1 MPLLQVVSSRPSAG
15 KSAVAA
21 GLALGFARH
30 GARVRLLR
38 AGFGQAADE
47 DAESFAELPFVS
59 SPGTPVAL
67 DQIGPATDETVVV
80 ESDMD
85 QAVTAGL
92 PSLIVVRDAPYAE
105 DANLAAMLREQ
116 LVGTIATR
124 IGGDD
129 VERVARDLTNSG
141 LRPLA
146 ILPEDRV
153 LAAPS
158 VGEIRDTLGAQ
169 VLYDGE
175 NGNAVVEDI
184 VIGPVYADPAQ
195 PHFHRFASKAILT
208 PFNKTDLLLAAI
220 ESQAACLVITGG
232 LLPSPYVADR
242 AQGEETTVMLAPEE
256 TPETVTSL
264 ADIWFTSR
272 FRGGRKAEAAYA
284 LLEARLDFESLA
296 RKLQS

>member
-1 MPLLQVVSSRPSAG
+1 MPSLQVVSSRPSAG
-15 KSAVAA
+15 KSAIAA
-21 GLALGFARH
+21 GLALAFARR

-38 AGFGQAADE
+38 AGSGQAANE
-47 DAESFAELPFVS
+47 DAASFAGLPFAGS
-59 SPGTPVAL
+59 RGAPVAP
-67 DQIGPATDETVVV
+67 DRISPPADETVFV
-80 ESDMD
+80 ESDME
-85 QAVTAGL
+85 QAVSAGL
-92 PSLIVVRDAPYAE
+92 PSLIVVRDALYAE
-105 DANLAAMLREQ
+105 DANLAAILREQ

-141 LRPLA
+141 MRPLA

-169 VLYDGE
+169 LLYDGE
-175 NGNAVVEDI
+175 NGRAVVEDI
-184 VIGPVYADPAQ
+184 LIGPVYADPAQ
-195 PHFHRFASKAILT
+195 PHFGRFASKAILT

-264 ADIWFTSR
+264 ADVWFTSR
-272 FRGGRKAEAAYA
+272 FRGERKAEAACA
-284 LLEARLDFESLA
+284 LLEARLDFESLM
-296 RKLQS
+296 RKLQ